1 MSHATL
7 ARLSLALVLAGCP
20 KAPSPMT
27 EQTRPSDASM
37 TALAALMKN
46 QINPAFSKLMFLVF
60 HGEELQEDPTA
71 IRMEMQRFATV
82 LRQGMG
88 ELAAWREPPT
98 QSTEGK
104 EVFFT
109 YSANVD
115 KQTQTLFDAIERRD
129 AVVAEKQMQEIAD
142 TCNNC
147 HHFFRLDI
155 EDSVVPASGTATWLG
170 GASAGAYRSGASLA
184 PAH

>member
-1 MSHATL
+1 MSHSTTCTRALIALLL
-7 ARLSLALVLAGCP
+7 AACT
-20 KAPSPMT
+20 KAPIPAT
-27 EQTRPSDASM
+27 EQRPSDASM

-60 HGEELQEDPTA
+60 HGEELQEDPNA
-71 IRMEMQRFATV
+71 IRIEMQRFATV
-82 LRQGMG
+82 LRSGMG

-98 QSTEGK
+98 QTTEGR

-109 YSANVD
+109 YSQNVD
-115 KQTQTLFDAIERRD
+115 KQTQSLFDAIERRD
-129 AVVAEKQMQEIAD
+129 GGAAEKQMQEIAD

-155 EDSVVPASGTATWLG
+155 EDSVVPQSGT
-170 GASAGAYRSGASLA
+170 
-184 PAH
+184 H